1 MASLQTGATQVPGLE
16 EDEMA
21 SAGLDPYEQQL
32 FAVFESCCDP
42 NSAQALD
49 SRGLGALCEKLQLEE
64 QTPHLLEKLLGGRNH
79 SSPRKITFA
88 QFRDALLALLAG
100 GITSDEFD
108 GSPGEQY
115 FCCNLSQFCD
125 T

>member
-1 MASLQTGATQVPGLE
+1 VPGLE

-32 FAVFESCCDP
+32 FAVFESCCEPDG
-42 NSAQALD
+42 AHVLD
-49 SRGLGALCEKLQLEE
+49 AKGLAALCDKLQLEE
-64 QTPHLLEKLLGGRNH
+64 QTPQLLEKLLGARGGV
-79 SSPRKITFA
+79 SSPRKITFS

-108 GSPGEQY
+108 GSPGMLY
-115 FCCNLSQFCD
+115 FLNLLNFCFL
-125 T
+125 